1 MKKTVPLLL
10 TLCMG
15 MQPLTA
21 LANSGG
27 YPLPA
32 ASEWAQEYIDK
43 AEKSGVTEDFNRLWH
58 KAVTRRE
65 FCQLAYNALA
75 ANGEVFEKPT
85 KSFTDTDDEKI
96 LALAQ
101 KGIIIGGKSDD
112 VFAPGD
118 SLTREEAAVI
128 LKRICVHLGLA
139 ATEMYFNFDDAD
151 DISPWAMEAVQT
163 VCNIGVMN
171 GVGDGLFDPKGS
183 YTAEQAVTLMRIF
196 KNIKAGSDTFADKLN
211 ELMPDDKN
219 YMFSPLSVKMALALA
234 ANGAEGET
242 QSEMLAA
249 LGIDNL
255 DTFNE
260 HSKELI
266 KTYSEHDVLKLSIAN
281 SIWLNESNSKSDFAD
296 TYKKTVSDFY
306 SASANTVKSKN
317 AVKEINSWVT
327 DKTNGKITSIINN
340 SEFDAALLNAVYFKG
355 MWAVEFPEEATKKDE
370 FTNKDGSKSQIDF
383 MNRTGRISYLDKDGI
398 TAVKLPYKNRLD
410 KADKDGNPTES
421 DVIDADVNMYLL
433 MNDADSVN
441 AESFLNKNADDF
453 KATKINLSMP
463 KFELSYSVS
472 LSPML
477 KTLGINKAFDD
488 KTAQFE
494 KMFASGSNF
503 ISDVLHKTYIKV
515 TEKDTEAAAVTGVMV
530 GTTALMPEEP
540 PIDVKFNKPFTFV
553 IKDDTS
559 GEILFIGEYC
569 SGKA

>member
-1 MKKTVPLLL
+1 MKKIVPLLL

-27 YPLPA
+27 YPRPA

-43 AEKSGVTEDFNRLWH
+43 AEKSGVTEGFNGAWS
-58 KAVTRRE
+58 KAVTRSE

-101 KGIIIGGKSDD
+101 KGIIEGKSDD

-163 VCNIGVMN
+163 VCNMGAMN

-183 YTAEQAVTLMRIF
+183 YTAEQAVVTLMRIF
-196 KNIKAGSDTFADKLN
+196 KNIKTDADTFADKLN
-211 ELMPDDKN
+211 ELMPDGKN

-242 QSEMLAA
+242 QSEMFAA

-255 DTFNE
+255 DAFNE

-266 KTYSEHDVLKLSIAN
+266 KTYSEHDVLKLDIAN

-306 SASANTVKSKN
+306 SASANTVNSQN

-327 DKTNGKITSIINN
+327 DKTNGKITSIIDN

-441 AESFLNKNADDF
+441 AESFLNKNADNF
-453 KATKINLSMP
+453 KSTKINLSMP

-569 SGKA
+569 FGEA